1 MEKILKCLHIVDLV
15 SGWSGR
21 VVCYLIFFLALIV
34 GYEVVARYAF
44 KSPTLWVHE
53 LSAMFFGTFVLIGG
67 AYTALKGG
75 HVCMDVVYG
84 SFSPRV
90 RALLDVI
97 TFFIALAFVGVLV
110 WKGWE
115 SAWRSIKLLE
125 EASTQWGPPLYPFRT
140 VLPVG
145 AFLLLLQLVAKFIR
159 DLIILITGKEPTQ
172 WKSEP

>member
-1 MEKILKCLHIVDLV
+1 MGKIIKCLHIVDVV
-15 SGWSGR
+15 SEWSGR
-21 VVCYLIFFLALIV
+21 VICYLIFFLALIV
-34 GYEVVARYAF
+34 GYEVIARYVF

-53 LSAMFFGTFVLIGG
+53 LSNMFFGTFILIGG

-75 HVCMDVVYG
+75 HVSMDVVYG

-97 TFFIALAFVGVLV
+97 TFFVALAFVGVLV

-115 SAWRSIKLLE
+115 SAWRSIKMLE

-145 AFLLLLQLVAKFIR
+145 AFLLLLQLIVKFVR